1 MHKIA
6 QYAIVTNI
14 ILALVFVYSN
24 FSLWNFVNAE
34 YPYLVASHWSPLGI
48 VAPHYLYTDGS
59 ISQIQSPFLAFN
71 YPFWIFWIAIALN
84 LVFIIML
91 GRGKEAKQRTT

>member
-34 YPYLVASHWSPLGI
+34 YPFLVASHWSPLGI
-48 VAPHYLYTDGS
+48 VAPHYQYTDGN
-59 ISQIQSPFLAFN
+59 ISLIQTPFLTFN
-71 YPFWIFWIAIALN
+71 YPFWIFWIAIAVN
-84 LVFIIML
+84 LVFIIKL
-91 GRGKEAKQRTT
+91 GRDREATYSP